1 MTIEYCIQNCLAW
14 SPDFI
19 YAGMTYGQECWCD
32 VALNVG
38 PTENVCRRDVPAYC
52 KNACKGDPKQNCGGF
67 WNVNVYRIR
76 PDVALAV
83 EEGSW
88 TLVVLLLVGGGAYVV
103 GGVALGAR
111 RKGKPSVKSHPHFD
125 RWLELHSLC
134 QDGISYSRARL
145 GVGGA
150 AVPRQNRS
158 SKTPLLEE
166 DGRSSK
172 SRRRSSSSQRGKKGR
187 DDDGGKKERR
197 GSRGGKEA
205 KEKKKRGK
213 DKAADPEEGEEVIE
227 ETEVE
232 KKERLLKEERESG
245 VHSSQ
250 QKIKVVGLNS

>member
-1 MTIEYCIQNCLAW
+1 MH
-14 SPDFI
+14 S
-19 YAGMTYGQECWCD
+19 
-32 VALNVG
+32 
-38 PTENVCRRDVPAYC
+38 
-52 KNACKGDPKQNCGGF
+52 GGF
-67 WNVNVYRIR
+67 WEVNVYRIR

-88 TLVVLLLVGGGAYVV
+88 TLSILLLVGGGAYVV

-111 RKGKPSVKSHPHFD
+111 RKGGKPSLKSHPHFD
-125 RWLELHSLC
+125 RWLQLHSLC
-134 QDGISYSRARL
+134 QDGVSYSRARL

-150 AVPRQNRS
+150 AVPRQNRG

-172 SRRRSSSSQRGKKGR
+172 SRRRSSSSSRAGKSGR

-250 QKIKVVGLNS
+250 QKIKVVGLS

>member
-1 MTIEYCIQNCLAW
+1 VH
-14 SPDFI
+14 S
-19 YAGMTYGQECWCD
+19 
-32 VALNVG
+32 
-38 PTENVCRRDVPAYC
+38 
-52 KNACKGDPKQNCGGF
+52 GGF
-67 WNVNVYRIR
+67 WEVNVYRIR

-88 TLVVLLLVGGGAYVV
+88 TLSILLLVGGGAYVV

-111 RKGKPSVKSHPHFD
+111 RKGGKPSVKSHPHFD

-134 QDGISYSRARL
+134 QDGVSYSRARL

-150 AVPRQNRS
+150 AVPRQNRG

-166 DGRSSK
+166 DNRSK
-172 SRRRSSSSQRGKKGR
+172 SRRRSSSSSSLRAKKGR

>member
-1 MTIEYCIQNCLAW
+1 MH
-14 SPDFI
+14 S
-19 YAGMTYGQECWCD
+19 
-32 VALNVG
+32 
-38 PTENVCRRDVPAYC
+38 
-52 KNACKGDPKQNCGGF
+52 GGF
-67 WNVNVYRIR
+67 WEVNVYRIR

-88 TLVVLLLVGGGAYVV
+88 TLSILLLVGGGAYVV

-111 RKGKPSVKSHPHFD
+111 RKGGKPSVKSHPHFD

-134 QDGISYSRARL
+134 QDGISYSRARV

-150 AVPRQNRS
+150 AVPRQNRG

-166 DGRSSK
+166 EGNRSSK
-172 SRRRSSSSQRGKKGR
+172 SRRRSSSSSPRGKKGR

-213 DKAADPEEGEEVIE
+213 DKAAGPEEGEEVIE

-250 QKIKVVGLNS
+250 QKIKVVGLS

>member
-1 MTIEYCIQNCLAW
+1 MH
-14 SPDFI
+14 S
-19 YAGMTYGQECWCD
+19 
-32 VALNVG
+32 
-38 PTENVCRRDVPAYC
+38 
-52 KNACKGDPKQNCGGF
+52 GGF
-67 WNVNVYRIR
+67 WEVNVYRIR

-88 TLVVLLLVGGGAYVV
+88 TLSILLLVGGGAYVV

-111 RKGKPSVKSHPHFD
+111 RKGGKPSVKSHPHFD

-134 QDGISYSRARL
+134 QDGVSYSRARL

-150 AVPRQNRS
+150 AVPRQNRG

-172 SRRRSSSSQRGKKGR
+172 SRRRSSSSSARGKKGR